1 MKHAIQYTS
10 FCVKYDISGTV
21 ILEKIFLRYTP
32 NFQNIPLRKKNQNP
46 LFIRMH
52 TQRLVEFSPMVL
64 KMKSKCDKLIDRRKD
79 GRTDRR
85 RITGNQNFSLEPLG
99 QGSFILQPIKFR
111 LRVKQQKDARK
122 HDQRKQ
128 NYISFSFIN
137 FMCRLFVCIHKSNPS
152 LLFLPEITF
161 CVQQKYDFYIFTFS

>member
-21 ILEKIFLRYTP
+21 ILEKIFLRFTP

-52 TQRLVEFSPMVL
+52 TQSLVEFSPMVL

-85 RITGNQNFSLEPLG
+85 RITGNQHFSLEPLG
-99 QGSFILQPIKFR
+99 
-111 LRVKQQKDARK
+111 
-122 HDQRKQ
+122 
-128 NYISFSFIN
+128 
-137 FMCRLFVCIHKSNPS
+137 
-152 LLFLPEITF
+152 
-161 CVQQKYDFYIFTFS
+161 